1 MRKKKLLI
9 FTLAGLLLLPTCQ
22 TMVYAEGDTEESTV
36 GAERDDR
43 LNVSEEAVIYEVRKG
58 DCLWRIAKKILGD
71 GARYT
76 DIVAW
81 NEDLIQDP
89 GLIYPGMKLQ
99 IILDSYIPSV
109 IDGTTWKSEWLGMQL
124 ELPESFEFRDMDEY
138 FEEMNVSS
146 EEDDI
151 SDDSD
156 DYCIVSF
163 FAVNPTALY
172 SVAFLGV
179 EQTDCSIEEY
189 VEKMQSIVNGA
200 LDIEYDALNSSDYES
215 GKKGTERIGGRSF
228 EHYYAKEEFKE
239 EYMYF
244 AICLDYYVTKI
255 DDKIVVFFTAYIDL
269 DSETNEMFGDYLGD
283 YYADHGIDELLDGF
297 SAYPGTLTQN
307 DEEASE

>member
-1 MRKKKLLI
+1 MKKKKLLI
-9 FTLAGLLLLPTCQ
+9 FTLAGLLLLSTCQ
-22 TMVYAEGDTEESTV
+22 TTVYAEGDTGESTV
-36 GAERDDR
+36 GAEQDDQSS
-43 LNVSEEAVIYEVRKG
+43 VSEEAVIYEVKKG
-58 DCLWRIAKKILGD
+58 DCLWRIAKKFLGD

-76 DIVAW
+76 EIVAW
-81 NEDLIQDP
+81 NKDLIQDP
-89 GLIYPGMKLQ
+89 VLIYPGMKLQ

-200 LDIEYDALNSSDYES
+200 LDIQYDALYSSNYES

-255 DDKIVVFFTAYIDL
+255 DDKIVILFTAYIDL
-269 DSETNEMFGDYLGD
+269 DSGADELLGD
-283 YYADHGIDELLDGF
+283 YYADHGIDELLAGF
-297 SAYPGTLTQN
+297 SAYSTH
-307 DEEASE
+307 